1 MTKVPAELLR
11 KHLAEEL
18 KMAGLTDDRIFEILS
33 NVFPEKRESRRKR
46 AKLVLAEKLPEEI
59 VEAYRRELSLR
70 AAERRLMRQE
80 RLLEMRSIFVGGTRI
95 LGWVRQGEEGTLW
108 DLRRTVKAR
117 TPQTRR
123 FLAQKL
129 PKIRVRTVDVRMV
142 IVARPNQDEMVL
154 TFPVRSL
161 GVRLTPDLLR
171 ERPSVVLLRVHH
183 RNGIEEC
190 EIDIE
195 DWRDVV
201 RSIPSFCRRCLRV
214 EISTDGE
221 RWFDAFEILP
231 RKER

>member
-154 TFPVRSL
+154 TFPVRSS

-231 RKER
+231 LKER